1 MNRMRSRWRRSV
13 AKGSLVLAGLALG
26 LLIAEGIARL
36 AGIDPGIHV
45 IYRENFRLSDNPR
58 LRYELQPLSRDG
70 TAQINS
76 SGMRDRERA
85 LAKPAEVY
93 RIAIV
98 GDSIAYG
105 LTVDQRIAFPQQL
118 ERMLNDRSQSGPR
131 FEVLNLGV
139 SGYNSDQIV
148 ERLRTLGLAHS
159 PDLII
164 YAYSLND
171 PQTFSLELQGLTAM
185 SREAET
191 KLRPSQAVLKW
202 LSNSRVF
209 LLLWRSFQE
218 PWTRPVRPA
227 RQSPDYLAVVS
238 GRHVEYFE
246 SLHAGESWQRLQR
259 GFAEMAGLG
268 RDPDGSPRML
278 VAVVPIYL
286 GEEGPYP
293 LSGLHR
299 RILAEAERH
308 ALEAL
313 DLAPFLMGSRDTTHG
328 AFFNDP
334 FHPSA
339 EGHRR
344 VAAGLLGWLEDAGVL
359 SAPPPSQPQP

>member
-1 MNRMRSRWRRSV
+1 MERMRSRWRRSV
-13 AKGSLVLAGLALG
+13 AKGSLVFFGLALG
-26 LLIAEGIARL
+26 LVVAEGIARV

-45 IYRENFRLSDNPR
+45 IYRENFRLSENPR
-58 LRYELQPLSRDG
+58 LRYELQPLSKDG
-70 TAQINS
+70 NARINS
-76 SGMRDRERA
+76 AGMRDHEHA
-85 LAKPAEVY
+85 LAKPDAVY

-105 LTVDQRIAFPQQL
+105 LTVDQRVAFPQQL
-118 ERMLNDRSQSGPR
+118 ERMLNDRSPDGLR

-139 SGYNSDQIV
+139 SGYNIDQIV
-148 ERLRTLGLAHS
+148 ERLRTLGLDHA
-159 PDLII
+159 PDLVI

-227 RQSPDYLAVVS
+227 QQSPDYLAVVS

-246 SLHAGESWQRLQR
+246 SLHAGEAWQRLQSGLAELAELR
-259 GFAEMAGLG
+259 GD
-268 RDPDGSPRML
+268 RDGSPRML
-278 VAVVPIYL
+278 LAVLPIYL
-286 GEEGPYP
+286 GTQGPYP

-299 RILAEAERH
+299 RILTEAERH
-308 ALEAL
+308 ALEAI
-313 DLAPFLMGSRDTTHG
+313 DLAPFLMGGRGTTQG
-328 AFFNDP
+328 VFFNDP

-344 VAAGLLGWLEDAGVL
+344 LALGLSGWLQDAGIL
-359 SAPPPSQPQP
+359 QPPARPKP

>member
-1 MNRMRSRWRRSV
+1 MRSRWRRSV
-13 AKGSLVLAGLALG
+13 AKASLVLVGLVLG
-26 LLIAEGIARL
+26 LLVAEGIARM
-36 AGIDPGIHV
+36 AGFDPGIHV
-45 IYRENFRLSDNPR
+45 IYRENFRLSENPR
-58 LRYELQPLSRDG
+58 LRYELQPLSKDG
-70 TAQINS
+70 DTRINS
-76 SGMRDRERA
+76 AGMRDHEHA
-85 LAKPAEVY
+85 LAKPAGVY

-105 LTVDQRIAFPQQL
+105 LTVDQRVAFPQQL
-118 ERMLNDRSQSGPR
+118 ERMLNDRSPDGPR

-139 SGYNSDQIV
+139 SGYNIDQIV
-148 ERLRTLGLAHS
+148 ERSRSLGLAHS

-191 KLRPSQAVLKW
+191 KLRPRQTLLKW
-202 LSNSRVF
+202 LSKSRVF
-209 LLLWRSFQE
+209 LLLWRSFQQ

-246 SLHAGESWQRLQR
+246 FLHAGEPWQRLQS
-259 GFAEMAGLG
+259 GLAEMAELG
-268 RDPDGSPRML
+268 GDPDGGPRVL
-278 VAVVPIYL
+278 LAVLPIHL
-286 GEEGPYP
+286 GTQGPYP

-308 ALEAL
+308 ALETF
-313 DLAPFLMGSRDTTHG
+313 DLAPFLMGGRGTTQG

-344 VAAGLLGWLEDAGVL
+344 LAQGFLGWLQDAGIL
-359 SAPPPSQPQP
+359 RPTPRLQP